1 MRRPSF
7 FQVTFTLAVPA
18 NETSS
23 LRGFPFSQE
32 TSRSFFTKWT
42 GSDRSKAVVS
52 CVKALGTGTDW
63 WTQQTFDRQVNWTA
77 LLASGVQHLAGVLS
91 CMEELHSVQ
100 HQSGNVLL
108 QRNVAAATV
117 HHLFGSSEPLHL
129 QRGAAPHFSTERHAV
144 ARQSFLGFWCL
155 HEGWRFWST

>member
-7 FQVTFTLAVPA
+7 FQVTFTLGVPA

-23 LRGFPFSQE
+23 LSGFPFSQE
-32 TSRSFFTKWT
+32 MSRSFFTKWT

-52 CVKALGTGTDW
+52 SVKSALDRHRW
-63 WTQQTFDRQVNWTA
+63 WTQQTFDRQVNWAA
-77 LLASGVQHLAGVLS
+77 LLASGVQDLAGVLS
-91 CMEELHSVQ
+91 CMEDLHPVQ
-100 HQSGNVLL
+100 HQSGNVVL
-108 QRNVAAATV
+108 QRNVAAAAV

-129 QRGAAPHFSTERHAV
+129 QRGAAPHFSTERHTV